1 MSHQT
6 LLVSPFWINQSS
18 QSAFFDD
25 GSVLKKNHDVFRG
38 WHQTC
43 TVSAY
48 QPSWYG
54 KSWLAA
60 SSKLWEAIS
69 DRVSSICLMA
79 EVISYQYLY
88 GILWLSF
95 CVELWFWVLSKLV
108 IGFSI
113 FVSSSVIMR
122 FFFNRF
128 DTLQLWCSI
137 AYFGR
142 KSLLCYYPVFH

>member
-1 MSHQT
+1 MTAVSWKKIMMFFGDDTRLAQCQHIS
-6 LLVSPFWINQSS
+6 LLGTGSRDLQQVASFGRL
-18 QSAFFDD
+18 SA
-25 GSVLKKNHDVFRG
+25 
-38 WHQTC
+38 
-43 TVSAY
+43 TVSRPYA
-48 QPSWYG
+48 WWL
-54 KSWLAA
+54 KS
-60 SSKLWEAIS
+60 SP
-69 DRVSSICLMA
+69 
-79 EVISYQYLY
+79 YQYLY